1 MFSCNDG
8 GPKRIAMR
16 RSQDSGVTW
25 EPTQWIYNDTALE
38 PLPKAQR
45 WAKWNQMGGANFVST
60 AASLYAL
67 PAVSSA
73 LLLSDRLFSSS
84 FETFE
89 RSVHT
94 TILHAC
100 LQTGSNL
107 GSLFWNEHSNTLSL
121 YFTFCTYGDQR
132 AQHMQMLIMDSTTQ
146 GRSWGAPQSIA
157 ESVRADG
164 KVLAFFGALTMISE
178 A

>member
-1 MFSCNDG
+1 MGQVESDGRRQLRKHGRFSL
-8 GPKRIAMR
+8 P
-16 RSQDSGVTW
+16 SSGC
-25 EPTQWIYNDTALE
+25 L
-38 PLPKAQR
+38 
-45 WAKWNQMGGANFVST
+45 FC
-60 AASLYAL
+60 
-67 PAVSSA
+67 VSSFR
-73 LLLSDRLFSSS
+73 LSSSS

-132 AQHMQMLIMDSTTQ
+132 AKHMQMLIMDSTTQ
-146 GRSWGAPQSIA
+146 GRSWGAPRSIA

-164 KVLAFFGALTMISE
+164 KVLAFFGALTYQCFCQRDLISRSE
-178 A
+178 QNADRSQQPR

>member
-1 MFSCNDG
+1 M
-8 GPKRIAMR
+8 
-16 RSQDSGVTW
+16 
-25 EPTQWIYNDTALE
+25 
-38 PLPKAQR
+38 
-45 WAKWNQMGGANFVST
+45 
-60 AASLYAL
+60 
-67 PAVSSA
+67 
-73 LLLSDRLFSSS
+73 
-84 FETFE
+84 FE

-132 AQHMQMLIMDSTTQ
+132 AKHMQMLIMDSTTQ
-146 GRSWGAPQSIA
+146 GRSWGAPRSIA

-164 KVLAFFGALTMISE
+164 KVLAFFGALTTIASVLLIPSPE
-178 A
+178 LNADRSQQPR